1 MDFGTLAPETNSD
14 RMHAGPGAG
23 SIVEA
28 AAAWERLAT
37 RLYTAAADYR
47 AVTAKLSAR
56 WEGPAITAMAQAAIP
71 YIDWLNA
78 TATSAECVAYQAT
91 AAAIAHESALAA
103 VVPPSDIQANRGRRR
118 SLAMANSL
126 GHASP
131 AIADIDAEYERMW
144 VQDADAM
151 YHYARASADASRVTP
166 FISPP
171 AVATEPAGQRA
182 AIGNVSSSW
191 TLVAAPE
198 IVVAGRHV
206 ISTIPEALLTLCPSP
221 PTWMHKPLSSV
232 TSSLSKL
239 SSLSAPTDSA
249 IRHLNRFNK
258 AAALETLFPKS
269 AVALGATVTVG
280 LGDATSIGALAV
292 PKKWAIRTAVS
303 TVIAELELGWA
314 CEPMR
319 LVEVSGPP
327 RPPLSPP
334 TNDSYCRSSQK
345 PSVTSTPSSATAG
358 SSSLEQGQLRQ
369 TQTGAMKGEDR

>member
-1 MDFGTLAPETNSD
+1 MDFGTLPPETNSD

-23 SIVEA
+23 SIMEA

-37 RLYTAAADYR
+37 RLYSAAADYW
-47 AVTAKLSAR
+47 AVAAKLSAR

-71 YIDWLNA
+71 YIDWFKT
-78 TATSAECVAYQAT
+78 TATRAECAAYQA
-91 AAAIAHESALAA
+91 AAAASAHESALAA

-126 GHASP
+126 GNASP
-131 AIADIDAEYERMW
+131 AIADIDAEYDRMW

-151 YHYARASADASRVTP
+151 YKYARASADASRVAP

-171 AVATEPAGQRA
+171 PAATEPAGRGKA
-182 AIGNVSSSW
+182 SGVPGSW

-198 IVVAGRHV
+198 IVVAGRRV
-206 ISTIPEALLTLCPSP
+206 MSTIPEALLALCSSP
-221 PTWMHKPLSSV
+221 PWMHQPLSSV

-249 IRHLNRFNK
+249 IKHLNRINK
-258 AAALETLFPKS
+258 EAALAMLFPKS
-269 AVALGATVTVG
+269 AVALRGTVAVG
-280 LGDATSIGALAV
+280 LGDAMSIGALSV
-292 PKKWAIRTAVS
+292 PKQWEIEMAVS
-303 TVIAELELGWA
+303 IAMAELELGWV
-314 CEPMR
+314 CEPTR

-327 RPPLSPP
+327 RPPLMRPS
-334 TNDSYCRSSQK
+334 NDSNCRNIQK

-358 SSSLEQGQLRQ
+358 SSLIEEGQLRQ
-369 TQTGAMKGEDR
+369 TQTSAMKGEDR